1 MKKYLPKRGKHKG
14 AHDYER
20 ENKWEDSPAQV
31 KRREDRNRA
40 RKRASDKGTVHKGDN
55 KEVDHEGHHPH
66 GRLRNVKARVVSRHA
81 NRVRQ
86 PPHKGRG
93 K

>member
-1 MKKYLPKRGKHKG
+1 MKKKLARRGKHKG
-14 AHDYER
+14 AHDYTR
-20 ENKWEDSPAQV
+20 ENKWEDTPEQV

-40 RKRASDKGTVHKGDN
+40 RKRAERKGSVHKGDG
-55 KEVDHEGHHPH
+55 KEVDHTGYHPH
-66 GRLRNVKARVVSRHA
+66 GRLRNVKAVVVSRHA